1 MALGDLILDET
12 VAMTGGVRV
21 LPNDEPGTKVEIC
34 AQGVGTIRGVAETS
48 MYTYTQLQRPDGS
61 IYGEGRGIITTKDGD
76 VIVVTATGSGKVPAP
91 GGAIKFRTMVHV
103 QSAPA
108 KYADLQGIGLAGEYD
123 VQPDGGATH
132 KCWEWK

>member
-12 VAMTGGVRV
+12 VSMTGGVRV
-21 LPNDEPGTKVEIC
+21 LPNDEPGTKVEVC
-34 AQGVGTIRGVAETS
+34 AQGAGTIRGVAETS

-61 IYGEGRGIITTKDGD
+61 VYGEGRGIITTKDGD
-76 VIVVTATGSGKVPAP
+76 VIVITGAGSAKAP
-91 GGAIKFRTMVHV
+91 ESGGAIKFRTMLHV

-123 VQPDGGATH
+123 VQPDGGTTH

>member
-21 LPNDEPGTKVEIC
+21 LPNDEPGTKVEVC
-34 AQGVGTIRGVAETS
+34 AQGAGTIRGVAETS

-76 VIVVTATGSGKVPAP
+76 VIVVTASGSVSIVITGANVS
-91 GGAIKFRTMVHV
+91 TNMVSET
-103 QSAPA
+103 QAPA
-108 KYADLQGIGLAGEYD
+108 VPSESIALTSSLLVPSSKAAGVYGLAH
-123 VQPDGGATH
+123 A
-132 KCWEWK
+132 